1 MADTGA
7 DIPDREIF
15 KASEVCEIASLQP
28 YVLRSWEQEFPALGA
43 PRTPGGARL
52 YRRTDV
58 ELVLRIKGLVF
69 GEGLTLAGARRRIEE
84 DDEPAGVTVAAP
96 EPAAADN
103 RAALAGIRQELRAL
117 LDMLEH
123 KPPASGK
130 SGWPPVPQGTL
141 LEFAREPKPDSP
153 PAAGA
158 PKRGGGKRKPSR
170 QG

>member
-1 MADTGA
+1 MADTRA

-43 PRTPGGARL
+43 PRAPGGVRL
-52 YRRTDV
+52 YRRADV

-84 DDEPAGVTVAAP
+84 DAEPAGLTVSAP
-96 EPAAADN
+96 EPAAADT
-103 RAALAGIRQELRAL
+103 RATLAGIRQELRAL
-117 LDMLEH
+117 LDILEH

-130 SGWPPVPQGTL
+130 SGWPPGPQGTL
-141 LEFAREPKPDSP
+141 LEFARDPKPASV

-158 PKRGGGKRKPSR
+158 PKRVGGKKKPSR
-170 QG
+170 Q

>member
-1 MADTGA
+1 VADTRA
-7 DIPDREIF
+7 DIPDRDIF

-28 YVLRSWEQEFPALGA
+28 YVLRSWEQEFPALGS
-43 PRTPGGARL
+43 PRTSGGARL

-84 DDEPAGVTVAAP
+84 DDAPAGSTAAAP
-96 EPAAADN
+96 EPAAADT
-103 RAALAGIRQELRAL
+103 RAALVGIRQELRAL
-117 LDMLEH
+117 LDLLEH

-130 SGWPPVPQGTL
+130 SGWPPGPQGTL
-141 LEFAREPKPDSP
+141 LEFTREPAPVLS
-153 PAAGA
+153 PAASA
-158 PKRGGGKRKPSR
+158 PKRGGGKKKPSR